1 MCAVTGA
8 TRGIGRATVGSLAEL
23 GATLILVCRRREDGE
38 RVSAELA
45 ESSPA
50 PRAAVVTADLSSQR
64 SIRDA
69 AAAIRARWPRLH
81 VLVNN
86 AGVIPR
92 SRETTV
98 DGLEMQFAVNHL
110 AYFLLTNLLLDH
122 LAAGAP
128 ARVVNVSSGSHQ
140 GGSIDFADLQSERR
154 YDPVRVYGRTKLA
167 NVLFTYEL
175 ARRVRDLGV
184 TANCLH
190 PGVIATGLL
199 ADYMNVPAVGDAPGL
214 GESPAHGSETVV
226 YLAASPEVEGVSGRY
241 FVDQRE
247 SRSSP
252 ASYDERLQRRL
263 WEESA
268 RLVGLAAAPDL
279 DRPPPDG
286 ESPACPSTRI
296 AVPPA
301 TPSSSSSSAR
311 TPRWPVPAAT
321 GGSSSGSC
329 R

>member
-45 ESSPA
+45 ESSRA

-64 SIRDA
+64 SIREA
-69 AAAIRARWPRLH
+69 AATIRARWPRLH

-199 ADYMNVPAVGDAPGL
+199 ADYMNVPVVGDAPGL

-226 YLAASPEVEGVSGRY
+226 YLAASPDVEGVSGRY
-241 FVDQRE
+241 FVTSA
-247 SRSSP
+247 SR
-252 ASYDERLQRRL
+252 ARRRRRTTNGCSGDSGRKAPV
-263 WEESA
+263 WW
-268 RLVGLAAAPDL
+268 GWPPPPDL
-279 DRPPPDG
+279 DRPPPGG